1 MNDDQMLAA
10 APDKIGAAVWTPE
23 QRKRKSQSSSA
34 ALANTAALGRTAAQ
48 DPRPAVQI
56 LKKNPNA
63 YHSKPFELATLFLH
77 LPP

>member
-1 MNDDQMLAA
+1 MKDDQMLAA

-23 QRKRKSQSSSA
+23 QRKRKSQAANA
-34 ALANTAALGRTAAQ
+34 ALAKTAALSRTAAQ

-56 LKKNPNA
+56 LKKNPNV
-63 YHSKPFELATLFLH
+63 YRSQRFELSTLFLH